1 MLGVFQIK
9 VIIITVSKRI
19 LTIWE
24 ATENFSYHWK
34 SKGSTAMQNF
44 FEGIESWFE
53 DLCIV

>member
-24 ATENFSYHWK
+24 AIENFSYHWK